1 MDLNRENTKNIDV
14 YRKQSEAQSSAESRS
29 FDVIMNVLVFDWL
42 LDDLPSAEGY
52 VSGGVK
58 VSWSLVEGPVDGLP
72 SFNFT
77 QLD

>member
-1 MDLNRENTKNIDV
+1 
-14 YRKQSEAQSSAESRS
+14 
-29 FDVIMNVLVFDWL
+29 MNVLVFDWL